1 MSLQME
7 PNELAFDGYTLC
19 SFVPRLPDGT
29 QRTAHAIPLVI
40 IGYNDGCEPSFV
52 WLVPRAGIDPEG
64 LTSDPYY
71 AELLRD
77 PHSYFRRKVRKYVDK
92 TGSVKRGI
100 QMLIDCHQEHL
111 SFSNF
116 IELGDRVLAHPLEV
130 DIASELALA

>member
-1 MSLQME
+1 MSLQMD

-40 IGYNDGCEPSFV
+40 IGYNDGCDPSFV

-71 AELLRD
+71 AGLLRD
-77 PHSYFRRKVRKYVDK
+77 PHSYFRRKVSKYIGK

-130 DIASELALA
+130 DIASELAVT

>member
-1 MSLQME
+1 MSIQIE

-77 PHSYFRRKVRKYVDK
+77 PHAYFRRKVRKYVEK

-100 QMLIDCHQEHL
+100 QMLVDCHQEHL

-116 IELGDRVLAHPLEV
+116 IELGDRVLSHPLEV
-130 DIASELALA
+130 DIASELALT

>member
-1 MSLQME
+1 ME

-40 IGYNDGCEPSFV
+40 IGFNDGCDPRFV
-52 WLVPRAGIDPEG
+52 WLVPRAGIDPHG

-111 SFSNF
+111 SFTNF

-130 DIASELALA
+130 DIASELALT

>member
-64 LTSDPYY
+64 LTNDPYY
-71 AELLRD
+71 AELLRN
-77 PHSYFRRKVRKYVDK
+77 PHGYFRRKVRKYVEK

-116 IELGDRVLAHPLEV
+116 IELGDRVLTHPLEV
-130 DIASELALA
+130 DIASELALT